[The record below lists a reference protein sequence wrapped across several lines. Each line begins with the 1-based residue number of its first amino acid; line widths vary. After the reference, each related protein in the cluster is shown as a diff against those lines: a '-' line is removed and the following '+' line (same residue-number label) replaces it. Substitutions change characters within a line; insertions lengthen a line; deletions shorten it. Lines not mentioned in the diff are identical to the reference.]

1 MDAVYMLI
9 RDFFLNVFILYLIF
23 PTACCVL
30 LLYSSSGPLEEEE
43 REIAAAV
50 VVVEEEWTDDVRQ
63 FFWALFLYRSDMYIQ
78 LMKE

>member
-30 LLYSSSGPLEEEE
+30 LLYSSSSG
-43 REIAAAV
+43 RRRKRDRGGGV